1 MPLPEGVHKVI
12 SKGRTYYYW
21 SPNRGTGRE
30 GGRVRLPNADANP
43 IAFTREIE
51 MLRKAAEPVPDDGTV
66 AHLTRRYR
74 DSEDFKSL
82 SELLV
87 PATASTLIALIASGA
102 RCHSSLMTVPC
113 LPSVTASRALQEWR
127 TNSCRLAGRYGSG
140 AHQSA

>member
-1 MPLPEGVHKVI
+1 VPLPEGVHKVI

-30 GGRVRLPNADANP
+30 CERVRLPNADANP
-43 IAFTREIE
+43 IAFARQIE

-82 SELLV
+82 SE
-87 PATASTLIALIASGA
+87 STRTSYSLHLDRLIASGA

-140 AHQSA
+140 AHLSA